1 MVILTLPSIWW
12 FIKCFY
18 SHYLIWFSYQSCGVV
33 VLFPCNRFY
42 QLLGHQ
48 LIKKIRFSKFLLPQI
63 FKRLSGILIYE
74 KTKQNYSAHN
84 IINHFPYDNV
94 HPVRYC
100 QMPPYIWR
108 IISTSTKT
116 SQRFTNFP
124 PNTKALQQYEPF
136 LPNSV
141 FIYKAFSLRWSMSPH
156 ANVLLAGLP
165 CPFVRQGNRAQGI
178 SKFQDWTQF
187 RSKTGHA
194 FLYLN

>member
-42 QLLGHQ
+42 QLLCHQ

-124 PNTKALQQYEPF
+124 QTPRLCSNTNLCCLTLSSFTRPSLSDDQWVPMQTYFWQACPAHLSGKAIVP
-136 LPNSV
+136 
-141 FIYKAFSLRWSMSPH
+141 KAFLNSRIEHSLDP
-156 ANVLLAGLP
+156 
-165 CPFVRQGNRAQGI
+165 RQGMP
-178 SKFQDWTQF
+178 SST
-187 RSKTGHA
+187 
-194 FLYLN
+194 